1 MRKLNK
7 KIIALIVSILLTI
20 TAVIISTYALF
31 TSESV
36 ADDPSNYTTGLLLIT
51 AKSKSENISLMNEL
65 PKSDE
70 DGINSEPYIFT
81 IKNQGNLDYKFD
93 IKLLS
98 TNSSSLSPQYIK
110 IKVDDEEVTTLS
122 SLINSKI
129 KSDVVLAAG
138 QSIDVTIRVWLSFDT
153 PNSEIGKTFTSQI
166 VTDGQAIYTSTNT
179 DINSNIIMNTDMPTS
194 PTSDFFIEGL
204 SRADIEELTI
214 LESSQ
219 APSGV
224 TAFDISSNQDGSV
237 MLWYEDKN
245 KNNLYEVYIGGKN
258 GKVKLNNDGSYLF
271 AYLENIES
279 LDLSGLDTSNATT
292 MFDMFLG
299 CSNLTNLDLSNFD
312 TSNVTDMQSMFSGC
326 SNLTNLDLSN
336 FDTSNVTD
344 MQSMFFSCNSLT
356 SLDLSNF
363 NTSKVTVMTRM
374 FYKCGSLTNLD
385 LSSFDTSN
393 VTNMSSMFWGCSNL
407 TNLDLSSFDTSN
419 VTNMSSMFWGCS
431 NLTNLD
437 LSNFNTSKVTV
448 ITNMFRGC
456 SKLISLDIRN
466 FDFSNVT
473 SYSNMFYG
481 ISTTTIYVKDS
492 TAKEWIVSKFNN
504 LTNIVIP

>member
-179 DINSNIIMNTDMPTS
+179 DINSTLIINTDMPTS

-312 TSNVTDMQSMFSGC
+312 TSNVTDMQSMF
-326 SNLTNLDLSN
+326 
-336 FDTSNVTD
+336 
-344 MQSMFFSCNSLT
+344 FSCNSLT

-374 FYKCGSLTNLD
+374 FYKCGS
-385 LSSFDTSN
+385 
-393 VTNMSSMFWGCSNL
+393 L

-473 SYSNMFYG
+473 SYGGMFYS
-481 ISTTTIYVKDS
+481 ISTTTIYVKDN
-492 TAKEWIVSKFNN
+492 TAKKWLVSKFSN

>member
-312 TSNVTDMQSMFSGC
+312 TSNVTDMRSMFSGC

-407 TNLDLSSFDTSN
+407 TNLDLS
-419 VTNMSSMFWGCS
+419 
-431 NLTNLD
+431 
-437 LSNFNTSKVTV
+437 NFNTSKVTV

-473 SYSNMFYG
+473 SYGGMFYS
-481 ISTTTIYVKDS
+481 ISTTTIYVKDN
-492 TAKEWIVSKFNN
+492 TAKKWLVSKFSN

>member
-179 DINSNIIMNTDMPTS
+179 DINSNIIMNTDVPTS
-194 PTSDFFIEGL
+194 KRSDFFIEGL
-204 SRADIEELTI
+204 ARGDIEELTI
-214 LESSQ
+214 LESSK

-224 TAFDISSNQDGSV
+224 TAFDISSNEDGSV

-279 LDLSGLDTSNATT
+279 LDLSGLDTSKVTT
-292 MFDMFLG
+292 MNNMFDN
-299 CSNLTNLDLSNFD
+299 CKKI
-312 TSNVTDMQSMFSGC
+312 TS
-326 SNLTNLDLSN
+326 
-336 FDTSNVTD
+336 
-344 MQSMFFSCNSLT
+344 
-356 SLDLSNF
+356 
-363 NTSKVTVMTRM
+363 
-374 FYKCGSLTNLD
+374 LD

-393 VTNMSSMFWGCSNL
+393 VTSMSSMFSSNESL
-407 TNLDLSSFDTSN
+407 TSLDLSSFDTSN
-419 VTNMSSMFWGCS
+419 VEEMTSMFYDCES
-431 NLTNLD
+431 LINLD
-437 LSNFNTSKVTV
+437 VSNFNTSKVTEMSSMFEYCGSLTSLNLSNFDTSKV
-448 ITNMFRGC
+448 RSMVQMFYGCTN
-456 SKLISLDIRN
+456 LTSLDIRN
-466 FDFSNVT
+466 FDFSNVI

-492 TAKEWIVSKFNN
+492 AAKEWLVSKFSNLNN
-504 LTNIVIP
+504 VVVL

>member
-258 GKVKLNNDGSYLF
+258 GKVKANPNSSYLF
-271 AYLENIES
+271 FFLANITS
-279 LDLSGLDTSNATT
+279 LDLSNFDTSKATSMEG
-292 MFDMFLG
+292 MFAG
-299 CSNLTNLDLSNFD
+299 CSSLTNLDLSNFD
-312 TSNVTDMQSMFSGC
+312 TSKVTSM
-326 SNLTNLDLSN
+326 DA
-336 FDTSNVTD
+336 
-344 MQSMFFSCNSLT
+344 MFYYCQSLT
-356 SLDLSNF
+356 SLDLSSF
-363 NTSKVTVMTRM
+363 DTSKVTTMKDM
-374 FYKCGSLTNLD
+374 FYYCQSLTSLD

-393 VTNMSSMFWGCSNL
+393 VTSMGYMFENCQSL
-407 TNLDLSSFDTSN
+407 TSLDLSSFDTSK
-419 VTNMSSMFWGCS
+419 VTEMSAMFNLCY
-431 NLTNLD
+431 NLT
-437 LSNFNTSKVTV
+437 
-448 ITNMFRGC
+448 
-456 SKLISLDIRN
+456 SLDIRN
-466 FDFSNVT
+466 FDFSSVT
-473 SYSNMFYG
+473 DYIDMFKSINSN
-481 ISTTTIYVKDS
+481 IIIYVKDS
-492 TAKEWIVSKFNN
+492 TAKEWLSKFSNLKNN
-504 LTNIVIP
+504 NVVIL

>member
-312 TSNVTDMQSMFSGC
+312 TSNVTDMQSMF
-326 SNLTNLDLSN
+326 
-336 FDTSNVTD
+336 
-344 MQSMFFSCNSLT
+344 FSCNSLT

-473 SYSNMFYG
+473 SYGGMFYS
-481 ISTTTIYVKDS
+481 ISTTTIYVKDN
-492 TAKEWIVSKFNN
+492 TAKKWLVSKFSN

>member
-312 TSNVTDMQSMFSGC
+312 TSNVTDMQSMF
-326 SNLTNLDLSN
+326 
-336 FDTSNVTD
+336 
-344 MQSMFFSCNSLT
+344 FSCNSLT

-407 TNLDLSSFDTSN
+407 TNLDLS
-419 VTNMSSMFWGCS
+419 
-431 NLTNLD
+431 
-437 LSNFNTSKVTV
+437 NFNTSKVTV
-448 ITNMFRGC
+448 LTNMFRGC

-473 SYSNMFYG
+473 SYGGMFYS
-481 ISTTTIYVKDS
+481 ISTTTIYVKDN
-492 TAKEWIVSKFNN
+492 TAKKWLVSKFSN

>member
-407 TNLDLSSFDTSN
+407 TNLDLS
-419 VTNMSSMFWGCS
+419 
-431 NLTNLD
+431 
-437 LSNFNTSKVTV
+437 NFNTSKVTV

-473 SYSNMFYG
+473 SYSNMFYD
-481 ISTTTIYVKDS
+481 ISTPTIYVKDS
-492 TAKEWIVSKFNN
+492 TAKEWLVSKFNN